1 MKQKHWILTFAA
13 IIAVCLLVWLLPR
26 GGGQTALV
34 YQDGTLFYT
43 LDLRQNRTLTVTGPA
58 GKTIITVADGEVF
71 VSHADCPDQV
81 CVQRAA
87 AKKRRADHLPAEPA
101 DDRVGR
107 ECVSDRRAQRD
118 GRAVM
123 RLKKLTLT
131 AVLTAAALV
140 MFVLESQLPPLTAIP
155 GIKPG
160 LSNIFTLFT
169 METLGPGW
177 AFGLFLTRV
186 TLGCVITGQGSA
198 FLYSFAG
205 GLCAYALMLLLRSRL
220 RGNMLWVRSVLCAM
234 AHNTGQLAAAAAIA
248 KTGAV
253 WSYLPVLIPAAILA
267 GTLTGLCAQLVLNRL
282 AKAGVLPKETG
293 SKKQEEEAN
302 G

>member
-1 MKQKHWILTFAA
+1 
-13 IIAVCLLVWLLPR
+13 
-26 GGGQTALV
+26 
-34 YQDGTLFYT
+34 
-43 LDLRQNRTLTVTGPA
+43 
-58 GKTIITVADGEVF
+58 
-71 VSHADCPDQV
+71 
-81 CVQRAA
+81 
-87 AKKRRADHLPAEPA
+87 
-101 DDRVGR
+101 
-107 ECVSDRRAQRD
+107 
-118 GRAVM
+118 M

-140 MFVLESQLPPLTAIP
+140 MFVLESQLPPLTVIP

-160 LSNIFTLFT
+160 LSNIFTLFA
-169 METLGPGW
+169 MEALGPGW

-198 FLYSFAG
+198 FLYSLAG
-205 GLCAYALMLLLRSRL
+205 GLCAYALMLLRKPL
-220 RGNMLWVRSVLCAM
+220 RGNTLWVRSVLCAM
-234 AHNTGQLAAAAAIA
+234 AHNAGQLAAAAAIA

-282 AKAGVLPKETG
+282 EKAGLIPANQVPN
-293 SKKQEEEAN
+293 KQEEEAN

>member
-1 MKQKHWILTFAA
+1 MYK
-13 IIAVCLLVWLLPR
+13 
-26 GGGQTALV
+26 
-34 YQDGTLFYT
+34 
-43 LDLRQNRTLTVTGPA
+43 RQ
-58 GKTIITVADGEVF
+58 
-71 VSHADCPDQV
+71 
-81 CVQRAA
+81 
-87 AKKRRADHLPAEPA
+87 
-101 DDRVGR
+101 
-107 ECVSDRRAQRD
+107 
-118 GRAVM
+118 
-123 RLKKLTLT
+123 
-131 AVLTAAALV
+131 
-140 MFVLESQLPPLTAIP
+140 
-155 GIKPG
+155 
-160 LSNIFTLFT
+160 
-169 METLGPGW
+169 
-177 AFGLFLTRV
+177 
-186 TLGCVITGQGSA
+186 

>member
-1 MKQKHWILTFAA
+1 
-13 IIAVCLLVWLLPR
+13 
-26 GGGQTALV
+26 
-34 YQDGTLFYT
+34 
-43 LDLRQNRTLTVTGPA
+43 
-58 GKTIITVADGEVF
+58 
-71 VSHADCPDQV
+71 
-81 CVQRAA
+81 
-87 AKKRRADHLPAEPA
+87 
-101 DDRVGR
+101 
-107 ECVSDRRAQRD
+107 
-118 GRAVM
+118 M

-131 AVLTAAALV
+131 AALTAAALV

-177 AFGLFLTRV
+177 A
-186 TLGCVITGQGSA
+186 CVITGQGSA

-205 GLCAYALMLLLRSRL
+205 GLCAYALMLLLRRVL
-220 RGNMLWVRSVLCAM
+220 TGDTLWVKSVLCAM

-267 GTLTGLCAQLVLNRL
+267 GTLTGLCTQLVLHRL
-282 AKAGVLPKETG
+282 AKAGVLPEET
-293 SKKQEEEAN
+293 SPKKQEEEAN

>member
-1 MKQKHWILTFAA
+1 
-13 IIAVCLLVWLLPR
+13 
-26 GGGQTALV
+26 
-34 YQDGTLFYT
+34 
-43 LDLRQNRTLTVTGPA
+43 
-58 GKTIITVADGEVF
+58 
-71 VSHADCPDQV
+71 
-81 CVQRAA
+81 
-87 AKKRRADHLPAEPA
+87 
-101 DDRVGR
+101 
-107 ECVSDRRAQRD
+107 
-118 GRAVM
+118 M

-140 MFVLESQLPPLTAIP
+140 MFVLESQLPPLTASP

-177 AFGLFLTRV
+177 AFGLFFTRV
-186 TLGCVITGQGSA
+186 PLGCVITGQGSA

-205 GLCAYALMLLLRSRL
+205 GLLAYALMLLLRRKLKGST
-220 RGNMLWVRSVLCAM
+220 LWVKSVLCAM
-234 AHNTGQLAAAAAIA
+234 AHNAGQLAAAAAIA

-282 AKAGVLPKETG
+282 TRAGLIPVNQVPN
-293 SKKQEEEAN
+293 KQEEEAN

>member
-1 MKQKHWILTFAA
+1 
-13 IIAVCLLVWLLPR
+13 
-26 GGGQTALV
+26 
-34 YQDGTLFYT
+34 
-43 LDLRQNRTLTVTGPA
+43 
-58 GKTIITVADGEVF
+58 
-71 VSHADCPDQV
+71 
-81 CVQRAA
+81 
-87 AKKRRADHLPAEPA
+87 
-101 DDRVGR
+101 
-107 ECVSDRRAQRD
+107 
-118 GRAVM
+118 M

-140 MFVLESQLPPLTAIP
+140 IFVLESQLPPLTAIP

-177 AFGLFLTRV
+177 AFGLFFTRV

-205 GLCAYALMLLLRSRL
+205 GLCAYALMLLLRRKLKGST
-220 RGNMLWVRSVLCAM
+220 LWVKSVLCAM
-234 AHNTGQLAAAAAIA
+234 THNAGQLAAAAAIA

-267 GTLTGLCAQLVLNRL
+267 GTLTGLCTQLVLHRL
-282 AKAGVLPKETG
+282 AKAGLIPANNVPN
-293 SKKQEEEAN
+293 KQEEEAN

>member
-1 MKQKHWILTFAA
+1 
-13 IIAVCLLVWLLPR
+13 
-26 GGGQTALV
+26 
-34 YQDGTLFYT
+34 
-43 LDLRQNRTLTVTGPA
+43 
-58 GKTIITVADGEVF
+58 
-71 VSHADCPDQV
+71 
-81 CVQRAA
+81 
-87 AKKRRADHLPAEPA
+87 
-101 DDRVGR
+101 
-107 ECVSDRRAQRD
+107 
-118 GRAVM
+118 M

-177 AFGLFLTRV
+177 AFGLFFTRV

-205 GLCAYALMLLLRSRL
+205 GLLAYALMRLLTNASC
-220 RGNMLWVRSVLCAM
+220 GNPLWCSWGRAPS
-234 AHNTGQLAAAAAIA
+234 AHNAGQLAAAAAI
-248 KTGAV
+248 TRTCAV

-267 GTLTGLCAQLVLNRL
+267 GTLTGLCAQLVLHRL
-282 AKAGVLPKETG
+282 AKAGVLPEET
-293 SKKQEEEAN
+293 SPKKQEEEAN

>member
-1 MKQKHWILTFAA
+1 
-13 IIAVCLLVWLLPR
+13 
-26 GGGQTALV
+26 
-34 YQDGTLFYT
+34 
-43 LDLRQNRTLTVTGPA
+43 
-58 GKTIITVADGEVF
+58 
-71 VSHADCPDQV
+71 
-81 CVQRAA
+81 
-87 AKKRRADHLPAEPA
+87 
-101 DDRVGR
+101 
-107 ECVSDRRAQRD
+107 
-118 GRAVM
+118 M

-220 RGNMLWVRSVLCAM
+220 GETCSGFGAYCAPWRTTPGSWPPLRPLRKPARS
-234 AHNTGQLAAAAAIA
+234 
-248 KTGAV
+248 
-253 WSYLPVLIPAAILA
+253 
-267 GTLTGLCAQLVLNRL
+267 
-282 AKAGVLPKETG
+282 GVICRF
-293 SKKQEEEAN
+293 
-302 G
+302 

>member
-1 MKQKHWILTFAA
+1 
-13 IIAVCLLVWLLPR
+13 
-26 GGGQTALV
+26 
-34 YQDGTLFYT
+34 
-43 LDLRQNRTLTVTGPA
+43 
-58 GKTIITVADGEVF
+58 
-71 VSHADCPDQV
+71 
-81 CVQRAA
+81 
-87 AKKRRADHLPAEPA
+87 
-101 DDRVGR
+101 
-107 ECVSDRRAQRD
+107 
-118 GRAVM
+118 M

-282 AKAGVLPKETG
+282 AKAGVLPEET
-293 SKKQEEEAN
+293 SPKKQEEEAN

>member
-1 MKQKHWILTFAA
+1 
-13 IIAVCLLVWLLPR
+13 
-26 GGGQTALV
+26 
-34 YQDGTLFYT
+34 
-43 LDLRQNRTLTVTGPA
+43 
-58 GKTIITVADGEVF
+58 
-71 VSHADCPDQV
+71 
-81 CVQRAA
+81 
-87 AKKRRADHLPAEPA
+87 
-101 DDRVGR
+101 
-107 ECVSDRRAQRD
+107 
-118 GRAVM
+118 M

-177 AFGLFLTRV
+177 AFGLFFTRV

-205 GLCAYALMLLLRSRL
+205 GLLAYALMLLLRKAL
-220 RGNMLWVRSVLCAM
+220 RGNTLWVRSVLCAM
-234 AHNTGQLAAAAAIA
+234 AHNAGQLAAVAAI
-248 KTGAV
+248 TRTCAV

-267 GTLTGLCAQLVLNRL
+267 GTLTGLCAQLVLHRL
-282 AKAGVLPKETG
+282 AKAGVLPEET
-293 SKKQEEEAN
+293 SPKKQEEEAN

>member
-1 MKQKHWILTFAA
+1 MQRSLSKK
-13 IIAVCLLVWLLPR
+13 IA
-26 GGGQTALV
+26 G
-34 YQDGTLFYT
+34 
-43 LDLRQNRTLTVTGPA
+43 
-58 GKTIITVADGEVF
+58 
-71 VSHADCPDQV
+71 
-81 CVQRAA
+81 
-87 AKKRRADHLPAEPA
+87 
-101 DDRVGR
+101 
-107 ECVSDRRAQRD
+107 
-118 GRAVM
+118 
-123 RLKKLTLT
+123 T
-131 AVLTAAALV
+131 AVLAALALIAF
-140 MFVLESQLPPLTAIP
+140 MIESLFPPLFIP
-155 GIKPG
+155 GAKMG

-253 WSYLPVLIPAAILA
+253 WSYLPVLIPTAILA